1 MKTWTNPGSLVAM
14 LVAILAV
21 AGCDGAVTEA
31 TQSSDLAAAAE
42 VAEKWA
48 AAYSAHVGSERP
60 ARVVLGS
67 WTHISEFGEEWSDRL
82 AAGMEEYARRGLA
95 QFPDA
100 PRLLTSSPSR
110 EALLSCLPPSWTG
123 EDVWTCC
130 PIFGV
135 RVQLNEG
142 EWEIRELGEVGDLA
156 PAFPETRFEWVI
168 GREARWR

>member
-60 ARVVLGS
+60 ARVVMGS

-100 PRLLTSSPSR
+100 PRLLDIFAVEGSPPVVLATVVDR
-110 EALLSCLPPSWTG
+110 